1 LVLRGRSFVFRFLIP
16 LAILALVLALS
27 YSLWLPLAGR
37 ALVHDDGPA
46 KADLAVILG
55 GDYWGHRIETAA
67 MLVRRGY
74 VPSVLVSGPP
84 GFYGLHE
91 SDLAIPYAA
100 GKGFPAQWFQA
111 FPNEA
116 LSTKE
121 EVRALLPELRRRGVH
136 RVLIVTSDYHSAR
149 ARRIFLA
156 AEKGMSGGP
165 EFRMVAAPDEFFHAD
180 SWWRGRESQKTTF
193 FEWSKTVAT
202 AFGY

>member
-1 LVLRGRSFVFRFLIP
+1 MLRGRVFVFRFLVP
-16 LAILALVLALS
+16 LAIVALVLALS
-27 YSLWLPLAGR
+27 YGLWLPLAGR

-46 KADLAVILG
+46 KADLAVVLG

-100 GKGFPAQWFQA
+100 SKGFPAQWFQA
-111 FPNEA
+111 FPNET
-116 LSTKE
+116 LSTRE
-121 EVRALLPELRRRGVH
+121 EARVLLPELRRRGIH
-136 RVLIVTSDYHSAR
+136 RVLIVTSEYHSAR

-156 AEKGMSGGP
+156 AEKAMGGGP
-165 EFRMVAAPDEFFHAD
+165 ELRMVAAPDEFFHAD

-193 FEWSKTVAT
+193 FEWAKTVAT